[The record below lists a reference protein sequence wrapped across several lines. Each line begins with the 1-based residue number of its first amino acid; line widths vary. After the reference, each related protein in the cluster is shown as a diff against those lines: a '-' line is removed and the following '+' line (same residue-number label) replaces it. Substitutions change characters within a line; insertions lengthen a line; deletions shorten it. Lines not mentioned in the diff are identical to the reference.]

1 MYYIDGN
8 ANIIVPKSVRPI
20 IEYEETY
27 LGSKEGA
34 NRQFRS
40 GTLHIR
46 EYDEYYTVHRDKID
60 PRTDPLGHL
69 LLDAPEYL
77 VGILSSVSVGKQV
90 SDAVYIRR
98 KAEGKNQR
106 IALCDAITAGYLAG
120 SAAGMASYI
129 ASNAINKIKRS
140 I

>member
-1 MYYIDGN
+1 MYHIDGN

-20 IEYEETY
+20 IDYEETY
-27 LGSKEGA
+27 LGNKEGA
-34 NRQFRS
+34 NRQFRL

-46 EYDEYYTVHRDKID
+46 EYDDYYAVHRDKID

-77 VGILSSVSVGKQV
+77 IDILSSVCIGRLV
-90 SDAVYIRR
+90 SNAVYSRR
-98 KAEGKNQR
+98 KAEGKKHR
-106 IALCDAITAGYLAG
+106 TALCEAITAGYLAG
-120 SAAGMASYI
+120 SAAGLLSYV
-129 ASNAINKIKRS
+129 ASNAINKIKGS

>member
-1 MYYIDGN
+1 MRRHTLV
-8 ANIIVPKSVRPI
+8 ARKVP
-20 IEYEETY
+20 TDNFAQA
-27 LGSKEGA
+27 LC
-34 NRQFRS
+34 
-40 GTLHIR
+40 TL
-46 EYDEYYTVHRDKID
+46 ENMMSYYTVHRDKID

-98 KAEGKNQR
+98 KAEGRNQR